1 MSYRWE
7 TQYIKFNFIL
17 YNNSTKIIYTKSLIM
32 NFLMKNKLVFFAISL
47 ILISGLIVIL
57 LIQNYSNLTIKT
69 NIEEK
74 NSSTINRE
82 SGSINQDI
90 KIYYTYRKIYKI
102 KSGQTFSNFLN
113 QFKLDANE
121 KSEIINLVSKE
132 IDLYKIKIDTKIEV
146 NFNTEKKFDSL
157 IIFPNKEKEVHIVF
171 SEGEYRVKTDVIK
184 VYKSLILKEA
194 TVKNSIYQSLTE
206 KGVPE
211 NTIMDFIRL
220 FSFDIDFQREIRNEN
235 KIKIFYEV
243 YKDQKQN
250 YITSGKISFAEIKLH
265 NNTYQLYRFTNEKGD
280 LIDYFDENG
289 KSATKALMKT
299 PIDGARL
306 SSGFGIRKHP
316 ILGYNRKHKGV
327 DFAAP
332 KGTPIMAAGTGYI
345 EFIGTNGGA
354 GKYIRIKH
362 LNGYKTSYS
371 HISKYASGMKKGF
384 KVNQGQVIAFVGTT
398 GLSTGPHLHYEV
410 WFNNKR
416 INPMTM
422 QLPSGIKLNDSQL
435 FKFKKIKED
444 LDLGIKNY
452 IN

>member
-1 MSYRWE
+1 
-7 TQYIKFNFIL
+7 
-17 YNNSTKIIYTKSLIM
+17 M
-32 NFLMKNKLVFFAISL
+32 NFLMKNKLIFFAIFA

-57 LIQNYSNLTIKT
+57 LIQSYPDRDIETSIK
-69 NIEEK
+69 EK
-74 NSSTINRE
+74 DL
-82 SGSINQDI
+82 SIKDQKFDSMNQDI
-90 KIYYTYRKIYKI
+90 KIYYTYRKTFKI
-102 KSGQTFSNFLN
+102 KNGQTFSNFLN
-113 QFKLDANE
+113 QFKLSINE
-121 KSEIINLVSKE
+121 KSKITNLVSDE
-132 IDLYKIKIDTKIEV
+132 IDLYKIKIGTKIEV
-146 NFNTEKKFDSL
+146 NFSTEKKIDSL
-157 IIFPNKEKEVHIVF
+157 IIFPDKEKEVHIAF
-171 SEGEYRVKTDVIK
+171 SDGEYQIKTDKIII
-184 VYKSLILKEA
+184 YKSLVLKEV
-194 TVKNSIYQSLTE
+194 TVKNSIYQSLIE
-206 KGVPE
+206 EGVPE
-211 NTIMDFIRL
+211 DIIMDFIRL

-235 KIKIFYEV
+235 KIKIFYEI

-250 YITSGKISFAEIKLH
+250 YIKSGKISYAKIKLH
-265 NNTYQLYRFTNEKGD
+265 NNTYQLYRFTNENGD

-299 PIDGARL
+299 PINGARL
-306 SSGFGIRKHP
+306 SSGFGMRKHP

-362 LNGYKTSYS
+362 MNGYKTSYS

-422 QLPSGIKLNDSQL
+422 QLPSGVNLNNSL
-435 FKFKKIKED
+435 LVKFKKIKED
-444 LDLGIKNY
+444 LDLEMKNY